1 MCIVIILTTLSI
13 VTKLF
18 NFLKMEQANFWI
30 MFTVGSVGRHNRSV
44 LSVGTWSIC
53 RPSSG
58 PHSVDISAECR
69 SNVSRVSVQY
79 QSIRRPILD

>member
-1 MCIVIILTTLSI
+1 MLLI

-18 NFLKMEQANFWI
+18 NFLKMEQANFRI
-30 MFTVGSVGRHNRSV
+30 MFTVGSVGRHNGSV

-53 RPSSG
+53 WPSSG